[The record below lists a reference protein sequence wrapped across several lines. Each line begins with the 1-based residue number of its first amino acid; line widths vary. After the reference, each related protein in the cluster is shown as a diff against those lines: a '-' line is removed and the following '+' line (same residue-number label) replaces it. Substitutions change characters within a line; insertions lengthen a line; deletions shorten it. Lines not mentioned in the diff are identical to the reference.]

1 MVIVMKGAYE
11 ETIEWIFDELMNKEK
26 YSFLL
31 ELDGVGWN
39 GSEEERAT
47 WTLLG
52 AEGQWSGAVGTL

>member
-1 MVIVMKGAYE
+1 MN
-11 ETIEWIFDELMNKEK
+11 FDELMNKEK